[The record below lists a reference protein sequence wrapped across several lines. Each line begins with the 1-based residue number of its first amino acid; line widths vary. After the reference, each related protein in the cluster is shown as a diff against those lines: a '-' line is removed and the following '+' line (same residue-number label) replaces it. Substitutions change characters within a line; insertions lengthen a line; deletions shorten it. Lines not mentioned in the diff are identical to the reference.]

1 MCLRSYTVLYKL
13 FYCLYGYYSS
23 VLLLCMCID
32 EVSLSAESDSS
43 SEEYEDQKQYD
54 RRQHKAARA
63 WKKIR
68 GELLHGAVASFSIP
82 PKAICM
88 MCQSE
93 NATVLCKQ
101 CGSRGYFCEPC
112 AISFHAN
119 INILHAPVIQKV
131 CTLCMSTINIYI
143 VIVCQPTSLKL

>member
-1 MCLRSYTVLYKL
+1 MQAVHNINIYICV
-13 FYCLYGYYSS
+13 YYYII
-23 VLLLCMCID
+23 MCID
-32 EVSLSAESDSS
+32 EVPLSTESDSS

-68 GELLHGAVASFSIP
+68 GELLHGAVASVSIP
-82 PKAICM
+82 HNAICM
-88 MCQSE
+88 MCQSK

-112 AISFHAN
+112 AISLHAN

-131 CTLCMSTINIYI
+131 YTLCMSAF
-143 VIVCQPTSLKL
+143 S